1 MSMHLSD
8 DQLVDRL
15 YGIAMEG
22 DAHLDAC
29 PECQS
34 RWSRVQQRR
43 DAAVVSIVLP
53 AERIHQQ
60 RREVQKRLA
69 AASSN
74 RPMRVVLVPAMF
86 AVLLMVG
93 LMFTRS
99 APEAPAPTPIAA
111 VAPIVEVGWFED
123 AYSITREMEP
133 RAASPIRHL
142 FEAEAVSQ

>member
-22 DAHLDAC
+22 DGHLDAC

-43 DAAVVSIVLP
+43 DSVVVSVQPP
-53 AERIHQQ
+53 AEYFHQQ
-60 RREVQKRLA
+60 RRELQQRLDSTSTRRSFA
-69 AASSN
+69 
-74 RPMRVVLVPAMF
+74 VVLVPAMF
-86 AVLLMVG
+86 AVLLMAG
-93 LMFTRS
+93 LVFTKTAS
-99 APEAPAPTPIAA
+99 KAPAPAPIAA
-111 VAPIVEVGWFED
+111 AAPIVEVGWFED
-123 AYSITREMEP
+123 AYSVTREMEP